1 MVIRGM
7 SAKTVGMKRRL
18 ILHLGLWKTGT
29 TTIQSFLR
37 YNPDVLARAGIH
49 YPRVLPENRD
59 HPLAKWGTTYL
70 SDEVSHRA
78 LAEEI
83 RVRARAVA
91 NGSPDTP
98 LWSTAFRH
106 IEASGASVGVI
117 SYEDF
122 SARVASYDF
131 ERIRGPLSAYDVA
144 GLVYLRHQESW
155 ATSLYAHMV
164 RNGRTALPFADFLP
178 TIRDRLVYSTLLD
191 TIRNHIPLDQLVVA
205 SFEQAVA
212 TGLLVDFFHKAGL
225 PRDPLVSE
233 ANVRVA
239 NRSRPDWVL
248 LFLLRCAQ
256 AALPNTDLQQVR
268 KALTR
273 SVAKSDAPGLRPGL
287 ELATPEVRRL
297 LRGIADDDAGRL
309 WQRYG
314 VRLDGPTPS
323 ATREWRP
330 FDDVDFRTIVGAIAP
345 LVPESTRDALGRL

>member
-1 MVIRGM
+1 
-7 SAKTVGMKRRL
+7 MKRRL

-37 YNPDVLARAGIH
+37 YNPDVLASAGIH
-49 YPRVLPENRD
+49 YPRVLEENRD
-59 HPLAKWGTTYL
+59 HPLAKWATTYL

-78 LAEEI
+78 LADEI
-83 RVRARAVA
+83 RVRSKAVA
-91 NGSPDTP
+91 NGSPNIP

-106 IEASGASVGVI
+106 IEASGANVGII

-131 ERIRGPLSAYDVA
+131 ERLREPLSAYDVV

-155 ATSLYAHMV
+155 AKSLYAHMV
-164 RNGRTALPFADFLP
+164 RNGRTSLSFVEFLP
-178 TIRDRLVYSTLLD
+178 TIRDRLAYSTLLD

-212 TGLLVDFFHKAGL
+212 TGLLVDFFQKAGL
-225 PRDPLVSE
+225 PLEPLVIE
-233 ANVRVA
+233 ADARVA

-256 AALPNTDLQQVR
+256 AALPDTDLQQVR
-268 KALTR
+268 KALTG
-273 SVAKSDAPGLRPGL
+273 SVAKGDGPGLRPGL
-287 ELATPEVRRL
+287 QLATPEARRL
-297 LRGIADDDAGRL
+297 LRGIADDDADRL

-314 VRLDGPTPS
+314 VRLDGPPS

-330 FDDVDFRTIVGAIAP
+330 FDNVDFQTIAAAIAP
-345 LVPESTRDALGRL
+345 LLPASTRDALARL